1 MAGSALLDAN
11 VILKIANLRPGYR
24 VADFG
29 AGGSGHLVLPAARFL
44 ADDGVVFAID
54 IHPEAL
60 SMLRGHRSLHSLLN
74 LYPVRGDIERFGGVA
89 DIEQGSLD
97 RIFLINTLWS
107 ARRRASIVSEARR
120 LLAPNGQIIVVDW
133 EPQTRHAV
141 APNSADRVAPYAVD
155 RLFSEGGCQEC
166 GQFRASRDHWGRIY
180 SH

>member
-1 MAGSALLDAN
+1 MAGSALLDAR
-11 VILKIANLRPGYR
+11 VILEIANLRPGHR

-29 AGGSGHLVLPAARFL
+29 AGGTGHLVLPAARIL
-44 ADDGVVFAID
+44 ADDGVVFAVD
-54 IHPEAL
+54 IHPDAL

-74 LYPVRGDIERFGGVA
+74 LYPVRGDIERLGGVA
-89 DIEQGSLD
+89 DIEQGTLD

-133 EPQTRHAV
+133 EPHSRHVLAPEV
-141 APNSADRVAPYAVD
+141 ANRVAPYAAG
-155 RLFSEGGCQEC
+155 RLFAEGGCREC
-166 GQFRASRDHWGRIY
+166 GQFRASRDHWGRVY